1 MQIKCQFCN
10 LHRFYS
16 WSEHNNVWM
25 PIAKKIEESVR
36 HWVSLRVEGVNTN
49 KSAKLKSIIL
59 GGIAKLFARRD
70 STVPKL

>member
-1 MQIKCQFCN
+1 MERTQQC
-10 LHRFYS
+10 LDAYR
-16 WSEHNNVWM
+16 
-25 PIAKKIEESVR
+25 KKIEKSVR